1 MLGPSMNEQAPTSTA
16 KRLKTSAST
25 LSEPSVFEEHLTQ
38 SASAFATAP
47 GSYEAAWPRS
57 SLNLP
62 SSNAAPLV
70 FQQIDVD
77 EYDGVTLN
85 NSNGLRD
92 MSLIRMYG
100 ITQEGFSV
108 LCHVHGFLPYFYIP
122 APNGFTE
129 QNLQSFK
136 EALDTAIRRDSKRQ
150 EIAGRAVIDVR
161 IVLKQSIFGYQGPDK
176 TVFLQIFFH
185 FAGQVAVA
193 RRLLEMGQ
201 VNCPGFGSLAFTTYE
216 SSIGFPLRFMI
227 DSRIPGASWVE
238 LTREKYTIRQGSST
252 TSFAQIEVDIDY
264 KDIIP
269 HDPEGDWS
277 KIAPLRILSFDIEC
291 CGRKGVFPDA
301 KEDPVI
307 QIANM
312 ITIQGQDKPFIRN
325 VFTLKQC
332 AHIAG
337 THTLC
342 FENESQLLAKW
353 AEFVRI
359 CDPDIITGYNIQN
372 FDFPYLIERAATLKV
387 QKFPF
392 LGRIRDL
399 ETKAKDSRFSSKALG
414 TRDNKSINLEGRL
427 QVDVLQIMQR
437 DHKLRSY
444 TLNSVSAHFLGEQKE
459 DVHHSII
466 ADLQNGNDETR
477 RRLAIYC
484 LKDAYLPQRL
494 LDKLMCIINYI
505 EMARVTGVP
514 FNYLLTRGQQIK
526 VISQLYRKARTE
538 GLLIPNMNPE
548 GTDEQYEGATVID
561 PEKGYYDIPIATL
574 DFTSLYPSI
583 MMAHNLCY
591 STYIANPSLIA
602 KHKLTT
608 ENYITTPNN
617 DIFVKSSTQ
626 KGLLPTILEDLIG
639 ARKRAKNDLKKETD
653 PFRRAVLDGR
663 QLALKIS
670 ANSVYGFTGATVGKL
685 PLLAISSSVTA
696 FGREMIEK
704 TKEVVEAKFTIAN
717 GYEHDA
723 KVIYGDTDSVM
734 VKFGVSKVAEAMEL
748 GREAAAFVTTHFV
761 KPINLDFEK
770 VYWPYLLINK
780 KRYAGLYWTNPNKHD
795 KLDAKGIETV
805 RRDSCQLVSI
815 VIETCLHKILIDR
828 DTVAA
833 EGYVKSV
840 IADLLQNKIDLSYLV
855 ISKGLGKTEYTGKQA
870 HVELAE
876 RMRKRDAGSAP
887 SVGDRVSYVIVK
899 GSKGA
904 AAYEK
909 AEDPLFVL
917 ENNLPI
923 DTTYYLENQLANPLM
938 RIFEPI
944 LGDKSSSLLAGDHVR
959 TIQVAAP
966 TMGALMKFAVKTATC
981 LGCRTPLPKT
991 ETAICAN
998 CRPKI
1003 FDLYQKHLGTMTEL
1017 EDKYSRLWTQCQ
1029 RCQGSLHQD
1038 VICSAQDCPI
1048 FYMRKKAQ
1056 KDLNDASKTL
1066 ERFSYEW

>member
-1 MLGPSMNEQAPTSTA
+1 MTA
-16 KRLKTSAST
+16 SA
-25 LSEPSVFEEHLTQ
+25 LEPSSFEQHLNSTEH
-38 SASAFATAP
+38 AFA
-47 GSYEAAWPRS
+47 
-57 SLNLP
+57 N
-62 SSNAAPLV
+62 V

-77 EYDGVTLN
+77 EYDGPTCFSNPENLKDMTL
-85 NSNGLRD
+85 LR
-92 MSLIRMYG
+92 LYG
-100 ITQEGFSV
+100 ITEEGHSV
-108 LCHVHGFLPYFYIP
+108 LAHVHGFLPYFYVP
-122 APNGFTE
+122 APAGFQGE
-129 QNLQSFK
+129 HIAAFSS
-136 EALDTAIRRDSKRQ
+136 ALDTAIRRDSRRQ
-150 EIAGRAVIDVR
+150 ELAGRAVIDVR
-161 IVLKQSIFGYQGPDK
+161 MVQKQSIFGYQGPDK
-176 TVFLQIFFH
+176 SVFLQIFFH

-193 RRLLEMGQ
+193 RRLLETGAISFT
-201 VNCPGFGSLAFTTYE
+201 GFGNISFPTYE
-216 SSIGFPLRFMI
+216 SSLGFPLRFMI
-227 DSRIPGASWVE
+227 DTKVYSWLKLVNKKE
-238 LTREKYTIRQGSST
+238 TYTIRSHNST
-252 TSFAQIEVDIDY
+252 SHAQIEVDIDY
-264 KDIIP
+264 KNIIS
-269 HDPEGDWS
+269 HEPEGDWS

-291 CGRKGVFPDA
+291 AGRKGVFPDA
-301 KEDPVI
+301 KEDSVI
-307 QIANM
+307 QIANVV
-312 ITIQGQDKPFIRN
+312 TIQGQDKPFIRN
-325 VFTLKQC
+325 VFTLKQNQ
-332 AHIAG
+332 
-337 THTLC
+337 
-342 FENESQLLAKW
+342 ELLAKW
-353 AEFVRI
+353 ADFIRV

-387 QKFPF
+387 QKFAF
-392 LGRIRDL
+392 LGRVKDL

-414 TRDNKSINLEGRL
+414 TRDNKSINIEGRL

-526 VISQLYRKARTE
+526 VISQLYRKAKTQ

-548 GTDEQYEGATVID
+548 GSDEQYEGATVIE

-591 STYIANPSLIA
+591 STYIANPSVIT
-602 KHKLTT
+602 KFGLTD
-608 ENYITTPNN
+608 EDYVRTPNN
-617 DIFVKSSTQ
+617 DIFIKSSKQ
-626 KGLLPTILEDLIG
+626 KGMLPIILEDLIG
-639 ARKRAKNDLKKETD
+639 ARKKAKSDLKKETD
-653 PFRRAVLDGR
+653 PFKRAVLDGR

-696 FGREMIEK
+696 YGREMIEK
-704 TKEVVEAKFTIAN
+704 TKELVEAKYTIEN

-734 VKFGVSKVAEAMEL
+734 VKFGPKEVEEAMRL
-748 GREAAAFVTTHFV
+748 GREAAAYVTQHFV

-780 KRYAGLYWTNPNKHD
+780 KRYAGLYWTNPVKHD

-805 RRDSCQLVSI
+805 RRDSCQLVGN

-828 DTVAA
+828 DTAGA
-833 EGYVKSV
+833 EAYVKSV

-855 ISKGLGKTEYTGKQA
+855 ISKGLGKTEYAGKQA

-887 SVGDRVSYVIVK
+887 NVGDRVSYVIIK
-899 GSKGA
+899 GTKDA

-909 AEDPLFVL
+909 AEDPLYVL
-917 ENNLPI
+917 ENNIPI
-923 DTTYYLENQLANPLM
+923 DTKYYLENQLANPLM

-944 LGDKSSSLLAGDHVR
+944 LGDKSSSLLAGDHIR
-959 TIQVAAP
+959 TISVAAP
-966 TMGALMKFAVKTATC
+966 TSMGGLMKFAVRTATC
-981 LGCRTPLPKT
+981 LGCKTPLPKT
-991 ETAICAN
+991 ETAICVN
-998 CRPKI
+998 CRPKMV
-1003 FDLYQKHLGTMTEL
+1003 DLYQKHLGTMTEL

-1066 ERFSYEW
+1066 NRFAYDW